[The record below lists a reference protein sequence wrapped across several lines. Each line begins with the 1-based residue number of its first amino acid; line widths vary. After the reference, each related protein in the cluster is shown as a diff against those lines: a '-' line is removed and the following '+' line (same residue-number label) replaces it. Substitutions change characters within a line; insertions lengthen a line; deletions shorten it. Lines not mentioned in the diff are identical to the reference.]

1 MEFKY
6 DFYQRG
12 RISFW
17 GLILGGFLFFSAIYL
32 LFEKDYSGTR
42 LEILYIVLGLNILIR
57 SAGYKA
63 EALFGKKL
71 VEVTNMGMHFKFN
84 TLRKGHFFSRNEV
97 NHLDIWPGKI
107 RIDAKGKNK
116 SIDVTELSPQLRH
129 DLLMAVISFARENKI
144 NHKKHGYL
152 EHYQ

>member
-12 RISFW
+12 KISPGNLLV
-17 GLILGGFLFFSAIYL
+17 GLFLFLGSIYL
-32 LFEKDYSGTR
+32 LYTSTGSR
-42 LEILYIVLGLNILIR
+42 LTLEFMNLLIGLYFILRGVGIKPG
-57 SAGYKA
+57 SF
-63 EALFGKKL
+63 FGKKL
-71 VEVTNMGMHFKFN
+71 VEINNLGMHFKFN
-84 TLRKGHFFSRNEV
+84 TLRKGHFFSRNDV

-107 RIDAKGKNK
+107 KIDAKGKNK
-116 SIDVTELSPQLRH
+116 TIDITELSPQLRH
-129 DLLMAVISFARENKI
+129 DLLMAVIGFARENKI